1 MRKPYLPPRI
11 FQQRRQKLAALIPGA
26 AVVLPSW
33 PEYIRNHDGHFPY
46 RQESNML
53 YLTGFDEPGACL
65 IFRPGLKPETVMFV
79 RPKNIERETWDGF
92 RYGVEG
98 AKQEFG
104 FDEVHSIDD
113 FEKIAPKLLK
123 ECQKVYYSLYRNN
136 EFDEIFGR
144 ILTQVK
150 WLNPRAGLGFLPVED
165 AYGLLGEM
173 RIRKSEEEIDMLRR
187 AGSVSAR
194 AHIEVMKATKP
205 SVSERALHGLF
216 IKSIM
221 EQGAQGEAYTGI
233 FAGGNNACTLHYRF
247 NEDKLNDG
255 DLLLVDAGA
264 EYMFYS
270 GDITR
275 TYPVNGKFTAPQRR
289 IYQAM
294 LDLQLKLIAMIRPGL
309 PHGRLQEET
318 VKGVT
323 EIMLEEKL
331 ITGTLEDCI
340 RNRTYAK
347 YYPHGVSH
355 LLGLDTHDAGALLIG
370 GNSREMESGWCFT
383 IEPGIYIP
391 ANDQTAPKELRGIGI
406 RIEDDVICT
415 NDGAEVLTHEVPKS
429 VAEMEAIIGQA

>member
-1 MRKPYLPPRI
+1 MRKPYLHPRI
-11 FQQRRQKLAALIPGA
+11 FQQRRQKLAALVPGA
-26 AVVLPSW
+26 AVVLPAW
-33 PEYIRNHDGHFPY
+33 PEFIRNHDGHFPY

-53 YLTGFDEPGACL
+53 YLSGFDEPGSCL
-65 IFRPGLKPETVMFV
+65 VFRPGQKPETVMFV

-104 FDEVHSIDD
+104 FDEVYSIDD
-113 FEKIAPKLLK
+113 FENIAPKLLK
-123 ECQKVYYSLYRNN
+123 ECQKVYYSLYRNR

-144 ILTQVK
+144 VLTQVK
-150 WLNPRAGLGFLPVED
+150 WLSPRAGLGYLPVED

-173 RIRKSEEEIDMLRR
+173 RIRKSEEEVDMLRR

-194 AHIEVMKATKP
+194 AHVEVMKATRP
-205 SVSERALHGLF
+205 SMSERALHGLF

-264 EYMFYS
+264 EYMYYS

-275 TYPVNGKFTAPQRR
+275 TFPVNGRFSPAQRR

-294 LDLQLKLIAMIRPGL
+294 VDLQTRIIAMVRPGV
-309 PHGRLQEET
+309 PHITLQDET
-318 VKGVT
+318 VKGIT

-331 ITGTLEDCI
+331 IAGTLEECI

-355 LLGLDTHDAGALLIG
+355 LLGLDTHDAGALIVG
-370 GNSREMESGWCFT
+370 GKSREMEPGWCFT
-383 IEPGIYIP
+383 VEPGIYIP
-391 ANDQTAPKELRGIGI
+391 ANDTTAPQELRGIGI
-406 RIEDDVICT
+406 RIEDDVMVT
-415 NDGAEVLTHEVPKS
+415 NEGVEVLTHEVPKTIS
-429 VAEMEAIIGQA
+429 DIEALVGQS

>member
-11 FQQRRQKLAALIPGA
+11 FQQRRQKLSALVPGA
-26 AVVLPSW
+26 AVVLPAW
-33 PEYIRNHDGHFPY
+33 PEFIRNHDGHFPY
-46 RQESNML
+46 RQESGML
-53 YLTGFDEPGACL
+53 YLTGFDEPGSCL
-65 IFRPGLKPETVMFV
+65 IFRPGCKPETVMFV

-92 RYGVEG
+92 RYGVDG

-104 FDEVHSIDD
+104 FDEVYSIDE
-113 FEKIAPKLLK
+113 FESVAPKLLK
-123 ECQKVYYSLYRNN
+123 ECQKVYYSLYRNH

-144 ILTQVK
+144 VLTQVK

-205 SVSERALHGLF
+205 NVSERALHGLF

-275 TYPVNGKFTAPQRR
+275 TYPVNGKFSAPQRR

-309 PHGRLQEET
+309 PHARLQEET

-331 ITGTLEDCI
+331 ISGTLDECI
-340 RNRTYAK
+340 RNRAYAK

-355 LLGLDTHDAGALLIG
+355 LLGLDTHDAGALVIG
-370 GNSREMESGWCFT
+370 GKSRDMEPGWCFT

-391 ANDQTAPKELRGIGI
+391 ANDSSAPKELRGIGI

-415 NDGAEVLTHEVPKS
+415 NDGVEVLTHEVPKS